1 MTRKGT
7 TRPGRGDRKGRSA
20 AHRSLARLYLF
31 CEGAT
36 EASYFED
43 MKEFFR
49 VHNLKVCPVN
59 VGKEPSQ
66 IYEAAVNRLDAIRKD
81 TKERHYTSQDTVVCV
96 FDRDEHA
103 RFQDVVNRGI
113 RDRIRCFW
121 STPCF
126 EFWILLHSDTPT
138 MKCMTSREAE
148 REVERRLGVS
158 KPYPNLYGRI
168 SAQQDMAL
176 RHAESIRSRYARD
189 AGCAQE
195 SEANIRR
202 IAAIQEWNPYTLIDR
217 LVRDVQARQ

>member
-49 VHNLKVCPVN
+49 VLNLKVCPVD

-66 IYEAAVNRLDAIRKD
+66 IYEAAVTRLKVIRND
-81 TKERHYTSQDTVVCV
+81 TEGRRYTSEDAVACV

-103 RFQDVVNRGI
+103 KFQDVVNQGL
-113 RDRIRCFW
+113 RDGIRCFW

-126 EFWILLHSDTPT
+126 EFWILLHSDRPL
-138 MKCMTSREAE
+138 MRSMTSREAE
-148 REVERRLGVS
+148 REVEKRLGVS

-168 SAQQDMAL
+168 SAQQDAAL
-176 RHAESIRSRYARD
+176 RHAESVRSRHSRD
-189 AGCAQE
+189 AGCAEE
-195 SEANIRR
+195 SEATIRR
-202 IAAIQEWNPYTLIDR
+202 RAAIQEWNPYTSIDC
-217 LVRDVQARQ
+217 LVRDVQTRQ

>member
-1 MTRKGT
+1 MTRKGAP
-7 TRPGRGDRKGRSA
+7 RSGRGDHKGRGGA
-20 AHRSLARLYLF
+20 RRSLARLYLF

-43 MKEFFR
+43 MKDFFR
-49 VHNLKVCPVN
+49 VHNLNVCPLDI
-59 VGKEPSQ
+59 GKEPSQ
-66 IYEAAVNRLDAIRKD
+66 IYEAAVNRLNEIRND
-81 TKERHYTSQDTVVCV
+81 TEERRYTSEDTVACV

-126 EFWILLHSDTPT
+126 EFWILLHSERPP
-138 MKCMTSREAE
+138 MGCMTSHDAE
-148 REVERRLGVS
+148 REVEKRLGVS

-168 SAQQDMAL
+168 SAQQDAAL
-176 RHAESIRSRYARD
+176 RHAESIRLRHARN
-189 AGCAQE
+189 AGCAEE
-195 SEANIRR
+195 SETNIHRR
-202 IAAIQEWNPYTLIDR
+202 AAIQEWNPYTSIDC